1 MPISTF
7 ERTIEICEKSL
18 LTKKKNESQFY
29 NTFCQKMVKELPK
42 HNISSK
48 HIESNNQN
56 TILNHSINLYKAD
69 SKKQGYTTNISY
81 DDYLKDAEK
90 MVQELDRQFVP
101 VKFEK

>member
-1 MPISTF
+1 
-7 ERTIEICEKSL
+7 
-18 LTKKKNESQFY
+18 
-29 NTFCQKMVKELPK
+29 MVKELPK

-48 HIESNNQN
+48 HIESHNQN
-56 TILNHSINLYKAD
+56 TILSLYKAD

-90 MVQELDRQFVP
+90 LVQELDRQFVP